1 MVIDDSDLGRT
12 GFTPAED
19 DSPLVVD
26 TYGVKASEFAFERL
40 QSVARRNGEIIKRSG
55 MIHLEKFSQRDTGN
69 RGESTIG
76 FHRACYALW
85 RAFVGVKTGCRQGA
99 ESAAS
104 PRAVSDPQR
113 CRQPGFNP
121 TLRAGRILAFL
132 CVTRSASVIY
142 TQAPRS
148 RLENRQN
155 PLLQMPAKVHNRL

>member
-76 FHRACYALW
+76 FLKEEFFGIFISERLDHEGEDNRH
-85 RAFVGVKTGCRQGA
+85 
-99 ESAAS
+99 
-104 PRAVSDPQR
+104 R
-113 CRQPGFNP
+113 CR
-121 TLRAGRILAFL
+121 
-132 CVTRSASVIY
+132 
-142 TQAPRS
+142 
-148 RLENRQN
+148 
-155 PLLQMPAKVHNRL
+155 